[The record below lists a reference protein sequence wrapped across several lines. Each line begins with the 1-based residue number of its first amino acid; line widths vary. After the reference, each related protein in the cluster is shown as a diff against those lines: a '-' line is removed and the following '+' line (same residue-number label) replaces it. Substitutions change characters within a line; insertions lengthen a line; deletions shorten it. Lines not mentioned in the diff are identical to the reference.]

1 MDFWTAY
8 LTLALA
14 YAGALGALVKGT
26 PELYEALRPTFT
38 SLMNYLWP
46 TVGGISMGAFVVEA
60 NIRSAI
66 DFASVKDFSALN
78 QATPLVLKA
87 WLILITY
94 SAGVVL
100 ANAAHQFLTRVSEE
114 KRAARDSADKSPPAD
129 PESRA

>member
-26 PELYEALRPTFT
+26 PELYEALRPVFT
-38 SLMNYLWP
+38 TLMNYLWP

-66 DFASVKDFSALN
+66 DFAAVKDFAALN
-78 QATPLVLKA
+78 QATPFVMKA
-87 WLILITY
+87 WLILLTY

-100 ANAAHQFLTRVSEE
+100 ANAAHQFLTRVADE
-114 KRAARDSADKSPPAD
+114 KRATRDGANKSPPAD
-129 PESRA
+129 PETGA